1 MPYIYKAKPKEYSH
15 VCSPPFIPWNVRTD
29 PPDIQGGADNSG
41 TIWVC
46 KICDRMWEADGH
58 YGWMQCSN
66 RKRKHWERIYLQLL
80 MARVPDGEY
89 PNV

>member
-15 VCSPPFIPWNVRTD
+15 VCSPPVV
-29 PPDIQGGADNSG
+29 
-41 TIWVC
+41 WVC